1 MQKYFNDTVNTICEM
16 VSFDSSQAPA
26 LKGMPFGKGAADCLN
41 RFLEIAEGFGFKV
54 KNYDNYVGEVI
65 FGEGKPFAILA
76 HLDVVPAGE
85 GWKHSPFKAEI
96 SEGKIWGRGT
106 TDDKGPAVSCLYC
119 LKALKDEG
127 FKPQREIRLILG
139 CNEETGWKCIEH
151 YNRCAVM
158 PDEGFS
164 PDADFPVIYAEKG
177 IAHINGYFPL
187 INPPFVS
194 LSAGTRANVVCEKL
208 TAEIKDEFLPRLKAM
223 PVPMEGVSV
232 VFDGNIMRVKGKS
245 AHGAAPYH
253 GINALECAVKMFAA
267 LCEEFAPI
275 KKLLFDDVYSLKSLS
290 DETGNLTMSPDIA
303 EYENG
308 ALKITTDFRY
318 PSTHKLEEV
327 TSAFD
332 RAGVRYEVINHQAPL
347 FNDKG
352 SAMIKTL
359 SSVYAEKT
367 GKNADPVAIG
377 GGTYARALKF
387 GCAFGPEEESE
398 NNAIHQADESITL
411 KKVALM
417 NEIYYEAIKRLTK

>member
-1 MQKYFNDTVNTICEM
+1 MQKYFDDTVKTICEI

-26 LKGMPFGKGAADCLN
+26 IDGAPFGKGAADCLN
-41 RFLEIAEGFGFKV
+41 HFLEIAESFGFKT

-85 GWKHSPFKAEI
+85 GWTHSPFNAEI
-96 SEGKIWGRGT
+96 SDGKIWGRGT

-127 FKPQREIRLILG
+127 FKPNREIHLILG
-139 CNEETGWKCIEH
+139 CNEETGWECIKH
-151 YNRCAVM
+151 YNECAVM
-158 PDEGFS
+158 PEEGFS

-177 IAHINGYFPL
+177 IAHIKGIFHL
-187 INPPFVS
+187 KNPPFKT

-208 TAEIKDEFLPRLKAM
+208 TAEIKDEYIPALKALK
-223 PVPMEGVSV
+223 PMAGTSVS
-232 VFDGNIMRVKGKS
+232 FDGNTMRVKGKS
-245 AHGAAPYH
+245 AHGAAPFH
-253 GINALECAVKMFAA
+253 GVNALECAVRMLAEI
-267 LCEEFAPI
+267 CPEFI
-275 KKLLFDDVYSLKSLS
+275 KLRDFLFDDEYSLKKLN
-290 DETGNLTMSPDIA
+290 DETGFLTMSPDVA
-303 EYENG
+303 SYEDG
-308 ALKITTDFRY
+308 ALKIVTDFRY

-327 TSAFD
+327 TSAFEK
-332 RAGVRYEVINHQAPL
+332 AGVKYEIVHHQEPL
-347 FNDKG
+347 FNDKE
-352 SAMIKTL
+352 SHMIKTL

-367 GKNADPVAIG
+367 GKEASPIAIG

-387 GCAFGPEEESE
+387 GCAFGPEEEGE

-417 NEIYYEAIKRLTK
+417 NEIYYEAIKRICG

>member
-1 MQKYFNDTVNTICEM
+1 MQKYFDDTVKTICEM

-26 LKGMPFGKGAADCLN
+26 VEGAPFGKGAADCLN
-41 RFLEIAEGFGFKV
+41 RFLEIAESFGFKT

-85 GWKHSPFKAEI
+85 GWTHSPFNAEI
-96 SEGKIWGRGT
+96 SDGKIWGRGT

-127 FKPQREIRLILG
+127 FKPNREIHLILG
-139 CNEETGWKCIEH
+139 CNEETGWECIKH
-151 YNRCAVM
+151 YNECAVM
-158 PDEGFS
+158 PEEGFS

-177 IAHINGYFPL
+177 IAHIEGIFPL
-187 INPPFVS
+187 KNPPFKT

-208 TAEIKDEFLPRLKAM
+208 TAEIKDEYIPALKALK
-223 PVPMEGVSV
+223 PMAGTSV
-232 VFDGNIMRVKGKS
+232 AFDGNIMHVKGKS
-245 AHGAAPYH
+245 AHGAAPFH
-253 GINALECAVKMFAA
+253 GVNALECAVRMFAEI
-267 LCEEFAPI
+267 CPEFI
-275 KKLLFDDVYSLKSLS
+275 KLRNFLFDDEYSLKKLN
-290 DETGNLTMSPDIA
+290 DETGFLTMSPDVA
-303 EYENG
+303 SYEDG
-308 ALKITTDFRY
+308 ALKIVTDFRY

-327 TSAFD
+327 TSAFEK
-332 RAGVRYEVINHQAPL
+332 AGVKYEIVHHQEPL
-347 FNDKG
+347 FNDKE
-352 SAMIKTL
+352 SSMIKTL

-367 GKNADPVAIG
+367 GKEALPIAIG

-387 GCAFGPEEESE
+387 GCAFGPEEEGE

-417 NEIYYEAIKRLTK
+417 NEIYYEAIKRICE